1 MSERAASVGDSGS
14 TCVFFCVELFQICI
28 GTIRVEAADD
38 ITETADFMEVVDV
51 CQFSRH
57 GRHFGLAPET
67 PLAQKRLC

>member
-1 MSERAASVGDSGS
+1 M
-14 TCVFFCVELFQICI
+14 CFFCVELFQICI
-28 GTIRVEAADD
+28 GTIRVESADD

-57 GRHFGLAPET
+57 GRHFGLAPKT